1 MSAQFSP
8 EIDGA
13 TLVLLGS
20 FNPAIFQPAWFKSSD
35 LLSGPEADDAEVKI
49 IHPAIAEFST
59 DWLQLSVIRDRFAL
73 HTKSAAHFEQIQ
85 DLAVGVFHLLE
96 HTPVTAM
103 GLNRDMHFRIENEER
118 WHALGDRLAPKDI
131 WSEKL
136 RGIGTRD
143 KPGLRSMTVMGY
155 PPEKTNCLINVRVE
169 PSANIRPGLYV
180 GCNRHY
186 KIDDFQNSLKALM
199 DELAAAWVES
209 LEYALEIARTIL
221 EKA

>member
-1 MSAQFSP
+1 MTVQFSP

-20 FNPAIFQPAWFKSSD
+20 FNPAIFQPAWFKASE
-35 LLSGPEADDAEVKI
+35 LLSGPEADDAEVKV
-49 IHPAIAEFST
+49 IHPAIADFST
-59 DWLQLSVIRDRFAL
+59 EWLQLSVTRDRFSL
-73 HTKSAAHFEQIQ
+73 HTMSAAHFEQVR

-103 GLNRDMHFRIENEER
+103 GLNRDMHFRIESEER

-131 WSEKL
+131 WFEKL
-136 RGIGTRD
+136 RGVGDRD
-143 KPGLRSMTVMGY
+143 KPGLRSMTMEGRPSGDAKCVM
-155 PPEKTNCLINVRVE
+155 NVTVE
-169 PSANIRPGLYV
+169 PSVKIRPGLYV

-186 KIDDFQNSLKALM
+186 KGDDFQNSLKALM
-199 DELAAAWVES
+199 EQLASAWTGA
-209 LEYALEIARTIL
+209 LEYASEIARTIV